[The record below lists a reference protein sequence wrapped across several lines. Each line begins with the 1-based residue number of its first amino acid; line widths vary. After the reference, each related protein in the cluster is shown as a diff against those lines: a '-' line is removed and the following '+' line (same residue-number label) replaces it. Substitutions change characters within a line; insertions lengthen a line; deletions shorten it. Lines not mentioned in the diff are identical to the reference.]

1 MDVLAIVGFVI
12 LCLLAC
18 IGITYV
24 IIWLNDE
31 HTVS

>member
-12 LCLLAC
+12 LCLLVA
-18 IGITYV
+18 IGITHV

-31 HTVS
+31 HTLS